1 LFAGNGKGPD
11 VGTLVPGTRE
21 KNWGWYLVLGMGN
34 KVGTWYSGRK
44 KMGLVPGIRGEIG
57 FGTGRGPYSR
67 EKMGL
72 VLGTL
77 KSAEYQHPDP
87 FLRVVI

>member
-1 LFAGNGKGPD
+1 MGEDVGGDGGDVLVGEGDVLTRCTARSVWLSLNQEPPIFFHKGPD

-44 KMGLVPGIRGEIG
+44 KMGLVPGIRG
-57 FGTGRGPYSR
+57 
-67 EKMGL
+67 
-72 VLGTL
+72 
-77 KSAEYQHPDP
+77 
-87 FLRVVI
+87 

>member
-1 LFAGNGKGPD
+1 MKVGVEKSSEKGPD

-57 FGTGRGPYSR
+57 FGTGTRG
-67 EKMGL
+67 K
-72 VLGTL
+72 
-77 KSAEYQHPDP
+77 K
-87 FLRVVI
+87 

>member
-1 LFAGNGKGPD
+1 MKAPASASVLGLDGYIFHFSCHHWKRDLDFGKGPD

-57 FGTGRGPYSR
+57 C
-67 EKMGL
+67 
-72 VLGTL
+72 
-77 KSAEYQHPDP
+77 
-87 FLRVVI
+87 